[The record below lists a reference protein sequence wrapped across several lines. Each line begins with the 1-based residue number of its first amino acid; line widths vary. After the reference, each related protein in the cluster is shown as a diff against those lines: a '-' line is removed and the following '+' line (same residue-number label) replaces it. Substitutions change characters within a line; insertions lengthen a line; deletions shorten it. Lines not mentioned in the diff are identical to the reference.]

1 MIIGSQEN
9 YLGTRGDRSHRIN
22 TREEIR
28 MYTFIVRC
36 DKIFIAL
43 LNISMHIFNTHP

>member
-9 YLGTRGDRSHRIN
+9 YVGTRGDMSHRIN

-28 MYTFIVRC
+28 MYAVIV
-36 DKIFIAL
+36 AL
-43 LNISMHIFNTHP
+43 TRFLLHC